1 MSRFVASQPCP
12 IPWSAHH
19 SPSVRTR
26 RDCRL
31 RGWLTRAG
39 TPGVQPGHPP
49 RSTNVHAA
57 NLARY
62 NLAGAC
68 REGYSLANGG
78 RALRMSPARTASQR
92 TLSCG
97 PARRMDRRRDV
108 DLPPEG
114 HLSSARGER
123 WPTAR
128 VISPADPHGR
138 VCWDG
143 HSQEASGRGVSLPV
157 VENPT
162 PRQPPRPP
170 RPQGGSTCVT
180 AASSATGRGAR
191 PPMASLRGRHP
202 STIQLA
208 NGVLWPA
215 STPPPGTS
223 GAGGGRQVE
232 SRTPTRPRRRPAP
245 AR

>member
-1 MSRFVASQPCP
+1 MADRDTVHVKICCEPTVSNSLVCSPQPFRQDAQGL
-12 IPWSAHH
+12 SAARMAD
-19 SPSVRTR
+19 PR
-26 RDCRL
+26 RD
-31 RGWLTRAG
+31 AG
-39 TPGVQPGHPP
+39 CTARPPP

-143 HSQEASGRGVSLPV
+143 HSQGASGRGVSLPV

-170 RPQGGSTCVT
+170 RSQGGSTCVT

-208 NGVLWPA
+208 NGVL
-215 STPPPGTS
+215 
-223 GAGGGRQVE
+223 
-232 SRTPTRPRRRPAP
+232 
-245 AR
+245 